1 MTTPDQNIEATP
13 ATARTKDRTEHAA
26 SSTVAA
32 EASTAQTVSTVSA
45 GEPSA
50 VAESWLA
57 GHRERVEARGEQA
70 VLHPVLVEFQEL
82 IDTDPVVRF
91 LRLTN

>member
-1 MTTPDQNIEATP
+1 
-13 ATARTKDRTEHAA
+13 
-26 SSTVAA
+26 
-32 EASTAQTVSTVSA
+32 
-45 GEPSA
+45 
-50 VAESWLA
+50 
-57 GHRERVEARGEQA
+57 